1 MYSDLLAQV
10 ATAGGPQD
18 NLIVRIVVWLFIGL
32 VAGFIGSRLVNKH
45 GEGVGMDIVLGL
57 VGSFVGGFI
66 FNLFGIGGSG
76 GLIFSIVVATFGA
89 IIVLAIY
96 HAFFHPRAV

>member
-1 MYSDLLAQV
+1 MHSDLLAQV

-18 NLIVRIVVWLFIGL
+18 NFIIRIVVWLFIGL
-32 VAGFIGSRLVNKH
+32 VAGFLGSRLVNKR
-45 GEGVGMDIVLGL
+45 GEGIGMDIILGL

-66 FNLFGIGGSG
+66 FNLLGIGGSG
-76 GLIFSIVVATFGA
+76 GLIFSILVATFGA

-96 HAFFHPRAV
+96 HTLVKTRPA